1 MLRHRVVS
9 CLVIVLGT
17 VVGCGGAPPESM
29 PEAAAP
35 PAPQQQHELRVE
47 GVGFATPESVLY
59 DSAADVYLVSN
70 INGSPSDEDD
80 NGFVSRLAPDGTL
93 IELLWIDGQD
103 EGVTL
108 DAPKGMAIIGD
119 TLYVAD
125 ISRVRS
131 FDRETGEPLGE
142 IEIPGATFVNDL
154 AAGRDGWLLVS
165 DSGVRFTADG
175 VEDTGSAA
183 VYVVSP
189 EGDLQTVAAGE
200 ELERPNGVVDSI
212 AHDGLV
218 VVPFG
223 GNMVYMLDE
232 DGTRTDLAELPAGG
246 LDGVVETPD
255 GRLLV
260 SSWGGGAIYAVNAD
274 GTVEAV
280 AEDLPAPADIGYDPG
295 RGELL
300 VPLFNDN
307 AIVLLPD
314 PRAR

>member
-1 MLRHRVVS
+1 MHRHHVVS
-9 CLVIVLGT
+9 CVGIVLVT
-17 VVGCGGAPPESM
+17 LAGCGGTPPEET
-29 PEAAAP
+29 PEAAVP
-35 PAPQQQHELRVE
+35 PAPEQRTELRIE
-47 GVGFATPESVLY
+47 GVGFTTPESVLY
-59 DSAADVYLVSN
+59 DPAADVYLVAN

-80 NGFVSRLAPDGTL
+80 NGFISRLSPDGTL

-131 FDRETGEPLGE
+131 FDRETGASLGE
-142 IEIPGATFVNDL
+142 IEIPGSTFVNDL

-165 DSGVRFTADG
+165 DSGVRFTAEG

-183 VYVVSP
+183 VYVISP
-189 EGDLQTVAAGE
+189 EGELQTVAAGE
-200 ELERPNGVVDSI
+200 ELERPNGVIDSI
-212 AHDGLV
+212 ARDGIV

-223 GNMVYMLDE
+223 GNMVYRLDE
-232 DGTRTDLAELPAGG
+232 DGSRADLAELPAGG

-260 SSWGGGAIYAVNAD
+260 SSWGGSAIYAVEAD
-274 GTVEAV
+274 GAVETVAG
-280 AEDLPAPADIGYDPG
+280 DLPAPADIGYDPG
-295 RGELL
+295 RGVIL

-307 AIVLLPD
+307 AVVFVPD
-314 PRAR
+314 PVAR

>member
-1 MLRHRVVS
+1 MHRHRVVP
-9 CLVIVLGT
+9 CLGIVLVILA
-17 VVGCGGAPPESM
+17 GCGGAPQDAMPDSVES
-29 PEAAAP
+29 PV
-35 PAPQQQHELRVE
+35 PQQQAELRIE

-59 DSAADVYLVSN
+59 DPVADVYLVAN

-80 NGFVSRLAPDGTL
+80 NGFISRLAPDGTL
-93 IELLWIDGQD
+93 IELLWIDGRD

-131 FDRETGEPLGE
+131 FDRATGEPLGE

-183 VYVVSP
+183 VYVISP
-189 EGDLQTVAAGE
+189 EGDLQTVAVGE
-200 ELERPNGVVDSI
+200 ELERPNGVVDSV

-223 GNMVYMLDE
+223 GNMVYELDG
-232 DGTRTDLAELPAGG
+232 DGARTDLAELPAGG

-260 SSWGGGAIYAVNAD
+260 SSWGGSAIYGVNAD

-280 AEDLPAPADIGYDPG
+280 AEDLPAPADIGYDPD
-295 RGELL
+295 RGVVL

-307 AIVLLPD
+307 AVVLLPD